1 VADVT
6 TTAIRCRAAS
16 ALACA
21 ALAVMAGPAHA
32 DAPGLVAQWR
42 FDEPDGQSALDDGPF
57 GLTGQLGASAE
68 PDAADPV
75 RIAGASGGAL
85 HFDGGELVG
94 LPESSRL
101 ELQAMTIQA
110 VVRAP
115 ESPGAWRYVLSR
127 SARGCFAGSYGL
139 YTAAAGG
146 IALYVFDG
154 RRYVVSAVARVQ
166 DVWDGRWHRIAA
178 TFDGSALRLYV
189 DGRPVGA
196 PMAAP
201 LRVDYSTTSQS
212 AAIGSYLGR
221 CNLSYRG
228 DLDLVRMTAGAL
240 GPDALAAPAPG
251 DAPTAQTG
259 APLPAAAPGTAL
271 DAGDPDGTA
280 PATAPGPRPA
290 CVIRLSRTRVA
301 PHRRTVVRARLGVR
315 RVTVVARRTRRG
327 KAIAKARTSAAGVAR
342 LVFWRPPSGRLTI
355 SVAGRPSCTPARL
368 QVRSG

>member
-1 VADVT
+1 
-6 TTAIRCRAAS
+6 
-16 ALACA
+16 
-21 ALAVMAGPAHA
+21 MAGLAHA
-32 DAPGLVAQWR
+32 ETPGLVAQWR

-75 RIAGASGGAL
+75 RIAGASRGAL
-85 HFDGGELVG
+85 HFDGGELVR

-115 ESPGAWRYVLSR
+115 ASPGAWRYVLSR
-127 SARGCFAGSYGL
+127 GARGCFAGSYGL

-154 RRYVVSAVARVQ
+154 RRYVVSAVARIQ
-166 DVWDGRWHRIAA
+166 DVWDGRWHQIAG

-228 DLDLVRMTAGAL
+228 DLDVVRVTAGAL
-240 GPDALAAPAPG
+240 GPEAFATPAPG
-251 DAPTAQTG
+251 EPPAAQTG
-259 APLPAAAPGTAL
+259 DAPVAPLPAAAQGTTL

-290 CVIRLSRTRVA
+290 CVIRLSRTRVS

-342 LVFWRPPSGRLTI
+342 LVFRRPPSGRLTI
-355 SVAGRPSCTPARL
+355 SVAGQPSCTPARL
-368 QVRSG
+368 QVASG